1 MAWRLHGI
9 RSERLPKKTDLEF
22 KAEVQVDCPRY
33 VAKRLILRS
42 AACSMLLALLGRE
55 LGHRRDLLRAGLRQ
69 VRLPEESVPRVRLRP
84 LWVPAAS
91 TAGRRQS
98 RECVNSPH

>member
-1 MAWRLHGI
+1 VAPPGDKIQTLTQ
-9 RSERLPKKTDLEF
+9 KTDLEF

-42 AACSMLLALLGRE
+42 AAWSMLLALLGRE

-69 VRLPEESVPRVRLRP
+69 VRLP
-84 LWVPAAS
+84 
-91 TAGRRQS
+91 
-98 RECVNSPH
+98 